1 MYKFIFWDLDGTIG
15 DTIEGVRNSINY
27 GIEPYGLEISD
38 RETVRKFIG
47 PPLRV
52 SIPEVLGFDM
62 EKTEE
67 VIKRYRERYIP
78 IGVYE
83 CSMFPG
89 VREAMLRFKSAGC
102 VQVITSSKPTEQCH
116 NVVKKFGIDDLLD
129 EVVGAT
135 LDGRIDSK
143 LEVLKEAFRILG
155 DKYDDFSRENTIL
168 IGDTKYD
175 AIGACEAG
183 IKCIG
188 ISYGFGTPEELMEN
202 GAVDVLGT
210 LDEVCDVLL
219 AE

>member
-1 MYKFIFWDLDGTIG
+1 MYKFIFWDLDGTIA
-15 DTIEGVRNSINY
+15 DTREGVRNSLNH
-27 GIEPYGLEISD
+27 GLEPYGTELTVD
-38 RETVRKFIG
+38 VRKFIG

-52 SIPEVLGFDM
+52 SIPEVLGYDM
-62 EKTEE
+62 EKTEA
-67 VIKRYRERYIP
+67 VIARYREHYIP

-89 VREAMLRFKSAGC
+89 VREAMTRLREAGC
-102 VQVITSSKPTEQCH
+102 IQVITSSKPTEQCR

-143 LEVLKEAFRILG
+143 LDVLNEAFRIM
-155 DKYDDFSRENTIL
+155 KESHPDFTKENTIL

-175 AIGACEAG
+175 AIGAAQAD

-188 ISYGFGTPEELMEN
+188 VSYGFGTVEELMEN
-202 GAVDVLGT
+202 GVVSVQDT
-210 LDEVCDVLL
+210 LDEICDELL
-219 AE
+219 K